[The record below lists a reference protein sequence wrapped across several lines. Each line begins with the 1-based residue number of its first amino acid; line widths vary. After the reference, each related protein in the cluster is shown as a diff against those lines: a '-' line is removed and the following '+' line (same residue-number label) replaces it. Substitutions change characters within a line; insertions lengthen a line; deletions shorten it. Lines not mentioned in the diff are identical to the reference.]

1 MGVASG
7 ARGRSALASWAA
19 VLLLSANLAKR
30 SRLELSVGGGIRGGA
45 SVVVVV
51 GAAVGRV
58 IGGREKGPGGEL
70 NDVGFL
76 IFSSLNFFMHKKIVD
91 REELQFYSRFLAQLK
106 SYLIQG
112 NRCWLGVILNTF
124 FFKMS

>member
-1 MGVASG
+1 MGVGVASG
-7 ARGRSALASWAA
+7 AAGLSSARASWAA

-30 SRLELSVGGGIRGGA
+30 SLLELSVGGGTRGGA

-70 NDVGFL
+70 REVGF
-76 IFSSLNFFMHKKIVD
+76 FFCFCSSLNFFH
-91 REELQFYSRFLAQLK
+91 A
-106 SYLIQG
+106 
-112 NRCWLGVILNTF
+112 
-124 FFKMS
+124 